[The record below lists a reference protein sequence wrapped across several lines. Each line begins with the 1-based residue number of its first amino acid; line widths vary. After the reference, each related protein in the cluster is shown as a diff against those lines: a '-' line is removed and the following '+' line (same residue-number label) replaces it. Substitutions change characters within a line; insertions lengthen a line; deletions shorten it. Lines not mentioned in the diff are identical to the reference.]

1 MNNSSSLYYATK
13 GGTPLITATFTNGL
27 DEVTAIGLTQWDYG
41 QKLQIIGL
49 TLPATFQVHFACK
62 RANEAVVRLGT
73 NSGGVGTVAIPDGLL
88 EQDTPIAAWIYIV
101 GEGSG
106 ETIKAV
112 RLPIL
117 PRKKPQEFISTVT
130 PSEQT
135 MLENFLSDVNEA
147 MTNTINTLTAH
158 VANKNNPHEVTPTQI
173 GASPDDHSHE
183 LSNPDEI
190 RGTLPIERGGT
201 NGTTA
206 PQALVNLGIIYS
218 ETEPEKVE
226 GRIWLKPVTSEV

>member
-1 MNNSSSLYYATK
+1 M
-13 GGTPLITATFTNGL
+13 ITATFADGL

-41 QKLQIIGL
+41 QKLQISGL

-73 NSGGVGTVAIPDGLL
+73 NNGGVGTVAIPDGML
-88 EQDTPIAAWIYIV
+88 EQDTPIVAWIYVV

-117 PRKKPQEFISTVT
+117 PRKKPQDFISAVT
-130 PSEQT
+130 PTEQT
-135 MLENFLSDVNEA
+135 MLEDFLADVNET
-147 MTNTINTLTAH
+147 MTDAINTLTAH
-158 VANKNNPHEVTPTQI
+158 VANKDNPHEVTPAQI
-173 GASPDDHSHE
+173 GAATDDHVHD
-183 LSNPDEI
+183 LSNPEEI
-190 RGTLPIERGGT
+190 VGTLPIGRGGT

-206 PQALVNLGIIYS
+206 PQALENLGIIYS
-218 ETEPEKVE
+218 ATEPEKVE
-226 GRIWLKPVTSEV
+226 GRIWLKPVTSEG